1 METKDNSPSLILG
14 SDELNEMMH
23 NSYGAFKESLYIYE
37 SALIQAHNEQ
47 NLPLSVYSLGLGLAY
62 NEWISMG
69 YCLKHNLSLKLQTS
83 ESEEWLYHVLK
94 QVVGL
99 EQLSEEFK
107 DVYQAMERVIEL
119 VCVHYDLKSMEL
131 IQFAQ
136 SLLNSSSWQ
145 LYSSLTKESV
155 MATLYK
161 NRGIWYITAC
171 NGYKRITKSL
181 KTKDKR
187 VAKKLKPGVELE
199 LLSLLSGVK
208 QQIKNLPFDDLVS
221 HYLKADHNWSKSTK
235 ELNDYVFKSYLSN
248 KPLPINR
255 TSRAIF
261 VRTINACWNW
271 GLKNHFIHEAYKIP
285 GDTKGESRVRTYT
298 AAELK
303 LMFAEINDGSFNAF
317 VRFAYYFTVKRVRVT
332 FKLSFILC
340 SHC

>member
-155 MATLYK
+155 MALQPATVIFYDAFSKKMSPDL
-161 NRGIWYITAC
+161 WDEEFLTQFFTHTADSNC
-171 NGYKRITKSL
+171 VFSTYACTGSL
-181 KTKDKR
+181 KRALKQCGFQLIPRPGFEGKR
-187 VAKKLKPGVELE
+187 ESTLA
-199 LLSLLSGVK
+199 
-208 QQIKNLPFDDLVS
+208 IK
-221 HYLKADHNWSKSTK
+221 
-235 ELNDYVFKSYLSN
+235 
-248 KPLPINR
+248 
-255 TSRAIF
+255 
-261 VRTINACWNW
+261 
-271 GLKNHFIHEAYKIP
+271 
-285 GDTKGESRVRTYT
+285 
-298 AAELK
+298 
-303 LMFAEINDGSFNAF
+303 
-317 VRFAYYFTVKRVRVT
+317 
-332 FKLSFILC
+332 
-340 SHC
+340 